1 MVKEQALL
9 WKKKLT
15 SPKLTVYLFNEVNK
29 SYFLLMQNLKT
40 VKHLC
45 RAVVIDVVTR

>member
-29 SYFLLMQNLKT
+29 SLFLTYAKFEDSQAPLQGSC
-40 VKHLC
+40 H
-45 RAVVIDVVTR
+45 